1 MTEVRGR
8 FPRAGGSRRAHFR
21 EWRRESLWLWP
32 AIAAVAA
39 WVAGDIAARYLR
51 SFTLHQGLF
60 PTNLDDARTL
70 LATIATALLTFTG
83 VVFSITLVAL
93 QMSSTQYS
101 PRVLRTFVRKP
112 VTKLALSTFIATFV
126 YSLTLLARVG
136 TTTGAH
142 TVPQGAVGLAYL
154 LVMASVLVFVVFV
167 HSTVRSM
174 RVTYVIQA
182 VFNETLDAI
191 EAMFVPV
198 DAYHEAAEPALEPA
212 PRHVPFD
219 RADAV
224 IDGVDTHRLTEIAR
238 QHGCVLRLCVPV
250 GTYMVRGSDFLEVHG
265 GTTSAPAPTTAQL
278 VGALDCFA
286 VRSLYQ
292 DPCYGVRQLVD
303 IAIRAVSAA
312 INDPTTAVQTLDRL
326 HGILRAIADR
336 PDPSGVSLDPA
347 GVARLLVPVPDW
359 VRVFDL
365 AFTEIA
371 LYGAG
376 DPQISRKLMSIFDD
390 LSSCVTADRLA
401 AIESRRQWLR
411 NEVAGRHSLNV
422 DEVLTADPLGLG

>member
-1 MTEVRGR
+1 VTTVQGR
-8 FPRAGGSRRAHFR
+8 VPPPGGSRRAHLR

-32 AIAAVAA
+32 AIAAIGA
-39 WVAGDIAARYLR
+39 WVAGDIAARYLHT
-51 SFTLHQGLF
+51 FTFHEGLF

-70 LATIATALLTFTG
+70 LATIAAALLTFTG

-112 VTKLALSTFIATFV
+112 VTKLALATFIATFV

-136 TTTGAH
+136 TTTAAH

-154 LVMASVLVFVVFV
+154 LVMSSVLVFVVFV

-174 RVTYVIQA
+174 RVSYVIQA
-182 VFNETLDAI
+182 VFNETLR
-191 EAMFVPV
+191 AMDTMFAPAT
-198 DAYHEAAEPALEPA
+198 AYHEVAQADFHATARLV
-212 PRHVPFD
+212 HFD

-224 IDGVDTHRLTEIAR
+224 IDGVDARHLAEMAR
-238 QHGCVLRLCVPV
+238 QHECVLRLCVPV
-250 GTYMVRGSDFLEVHG
+250 GTYMVRGADLLEVHG
-265 GTTSAPAPTTAQL
+265 GTAPETAHL
-278 VGALDCFA
+278 LRALNCSA
-286 VRSLYQ
+286 VRTLYQ

-303 IAIRAVSAA
+303 IAIRAVSPA

-326 HGILRAIADR
+326 HGVLRAIADR
-336 PDPSGVSLDPA
+336 PDPSGVYLDTA
-347 GVARLLVPVPDW
+347 GRVRLVVPVPDW
-359 VRVFDL
+359 DRVFDL

-376 DPQISRKLMSIFDD
+376 DPQISRKLMAIFDD
-390 LSSCVTADRLA
+390 LSSCVSPERIP
-401 AIESRRQWLR
+401 AIESRRVWLR
-411 NEVAGRHSLNV
+411 NEVAGRHSLRV
-422 DEVLTADPLGLG
+422 DQVLMADPLGLG

>member
-1 MTEVRGR
+1 MVRAR
-8 FPRAGGSRRAHFR
+8 VPVRGGSRRAHLR

-32 AIAAVAA
+32 ALAAVAA
-39 WVAGDIAARYLR
+39 WVAGDIAARYLH
-51 SFTLHQGLF
+51 SFTFHEGLF

-70 LATIATALLTFTG
+70 LATIAAALLTFTG

-112 VTKLALSTFIATFV
+112 VTKLALATFIATFV

-136 TTTGAH
+136 TTTAAH

-174 RVTYVIQA
+174 RVSYVIQA
-182 VFNETLDAI
+182 VFNETLQAI
-191 EAMFVPV
+191 QTLFVPAS
-198 DAYHEAAEPALEPA
+198 AYREVPQPVLEGTG
-212 PRHVPFD
+212 RIVPFD

-224 IDGVDTHRLTEIAR
+224 LDGVDAHHLAEVAR
-238 QHGCVLRLCVPV
+238 RHSCVVQLCVPV
-250 GTYMVRGSDFLEVHG
+250 GTYMVRGSDLLTVHG
-265 GTTSAPAPTTAQL
+265 GTAPETGEL
-278 VGALDCFA
+278 VSALDCSA
-286 VRSLYQ
+286 VRTLYQ

-312 INDPTTAVQTLDRL
+312 INDPTTAVQSLDRL

-336 PDPSGVSLDPA
+336 PDPSGVFLDTA
-347 GVARLLVPVPDW
+347 GSVRLVVPVADW
-359 VRVFDL
+359 DRVFDL
-365 AFTEIA
+365 AFTEVG

-376 DPQISRKLMSIFDD
+376 DPQISRKLMAIFDD
-390 LSSCVTADRLA
+390 LASRVPPERLG
-401 AIESRRQWLR
+401 AIESRRDWLR
-411 NEVAGRHSLNV
+411 NEVAGRHSLNL
-422 DEVLTADPLGLG
+422 DQVLTADALGLG

>member
-1 MTEVRGR
+1 V
-8 FPRAGGSRRAHFR
+8 PIPGGSRRAHLR

-32 AIAAVAA
+32 AVAAIGA
-39 WVAGDIAARYLR
+39 WVAGDIAARYLH
-51 SFTLHQGLF
+51 SFTLHEGLF

-112 VTKLALSTFIATFV
+112 ITKLALSTFIATFV

-136 TTTGAH
+136 TTTAAH

-174 RVTYVIQA
+174 RVSYVIQA
-182 VFNETLDAI
+182 VYNETLESI
-191 EAMFVPV
+191 YAMFVPAA
-198 DAYHEAAEPALEPA
+198 AYHEAPEPPFDAA
-212 PRHVPFD
+212 PVLVSFD

-224 IDGVDTHRLTEIAR
+224 IDGVDTHHLAEVAR
-238 QHGCVLRLCVPV
+238 QHGCVLRLRVQV
-250 GTYMVRGSDFLEVHG
+250 GTYMVRGADLMEVHG
-265 GTTSAPAPTTAQL
+265 GAAPRTTQL
-278 VGALDCFA
+278 LGALDCFA

-312 INDPTTAVQTLDRL
+312 INDPTTAVQALDRL

-336 PDPSGVSLDPA
+336 PEPSGVFLDSA
-347 GVARLLVPVPDW
+347 GVARLVVPVPDW
-359 VRVFDL
+359 NRVFDL
-365 AFTEIA
+365 AFTEIS

-376 DPQISRKLMSIFDD
+376 DPQISRKLISIFDD
-390 LSSCVTADRLA
+390 LASCVTPDRRA
-401 AIESRRQWLR
+401 AIDSRRQWLG

>member
-1 MTEVRGR
+1 MIAVRGR
-8 FPRAGGSRRAHFR
+8 VPNPGGSRRAHLR

-32 AIAAVAA
+32 AIAAIGA
-39 WVAGDIAARYLR
+39 WVVGDIAARYLH

-112 VTKLALSTFIATFV
+112 ITKLALSTFIATFV

-136 TTTGAH
+136 TTTAAH

-174 RVTYVIQA
+174 RVSYVIQA
-182 VFNETLDAI
+182 VFDETL
-191 EAMFVPV
+191 ESVHAMFVPAA
-198 DAYHEAAEPALEPA
+198 AYHEAPEPAVDAA
-212 PRHVPFD
+212 PRLISFD

-224 IDGVDTHRLTEIAR
+224 IDGVDTHHLAEVAR

-250 GTYMVRGSDFLEVHG
+250 GTYMVRGADLLEVHG
-265 GTTSAPAPTTAQL
+265 GTAPGTAPL
-278 VGALDCFA
+278 LGALNCAA

-312 INDPTTAVQTLDRL
+312 INDPTTAVQALDRL

-336 PDPSGVSLDPA
+336 PDPSGVSLDSA
-347 GVARLLVPVPDW
+347 GAARLVVPVPDW
-359 VRVFDL
+359 NRVFDL
-365 AFTEIA
+365 AFTEIS

-376 DPQISRKLMSIFDD
+376 DPQISRKLISIFDD
-390 LSSCVTADRLA
+390 LAPCVTPDRRA
-401 AIESRRQWLR
+401 AIDSRRQWLR

-422 DEVLTADPLGLG
+422 DEVLTADSLGLG

>member
-1 MTEVRGR
+1 MTTVRGR
-8 FPRAGGSRRAHFR
+8 VPIRGGSRRAHLR

-32 AIAAVAA
+32 AVAAIVA
-39 WVAGDIAARYLR
+39 WVAGDVATRHLH
-51 SFTLHQGLF
+51 SFTFHEGLF

-70 LATIATALLTFTG
+70 LATIAAALLTFTG

-93 QMSSTQYS
+93 QTSSTQYS

-126 YSLTLLARVG
+126 YSLTLLAQVG
-136 TTTGAH
+136 TTTRAH

-154 LVMASVLVFVVFV
+154 LVMASVFVFVVFV

-182 VFNETLDAI
+182 VHNETLGAMH
-191 EAMFVPV
+191 AMFVPA
-198 DAYHEAAEPALEPA
+198 DAYRDAPEPPSTPTAIM
-212 PRHVPFD
+212 VPFD

-224 IDGVDTHRLTEIAR
+224 IDGIDAHHLAELAHR
-238 QHGCVLRLCVPV
+238 HGCVLRLRVPV
-250 GTYMVRGSDFLEVHG
+250 GTYMLRGTTLLEVHG
-265 GTTSAPAPTTAQL
+265 GAAPTTDQL

-303 IAIRAVSAA
+303 IAIRAVSPA
-312 INDPTTAVQTLDRL
+312 INDPTTAVQALDRL
-326 HGILRAIADR
+326 HGLVRAIADR
-336 PDPSGVSLDPA
+336 PDPSGVYLHSDDS
-347 GVARLLVPVPDW
+347 VRVVIPVPDW
-359 VRVFDL
+359 SRVFDL

-390 LSSCVTADRLA
+390 LSSCVTAERLA
-401 AIESRRQWLR
+401 AIDSRRTWLC

-422 DEVLTADPLGLG
+422 DQVLTADPLGLG

>member
-1 MTEVRGR
+1 M
-8 FPRAGGSRRAHFR
+8 
-21 EWRRESLWLWP
+21 
-32 AIAAVAA
+32 
-39 WVAGDIAARYLR
+39 AGDIAARYLH

-112 VTKLALSTFIATFV
+112 ITKLALSTFIATFV

-174 RVTYVIQA
+174 RVSYVIQA
-182 VFNETLDAI
+182 VFNETLEAI
-191 EAMFVPV
+191 HATFVPAGSYRV
-198 DAYHEAAEPALEPA
+198 APEPAFGASPLL
-212 PRHVPFD
+212 VSFD
-219 RADAV
+219 RGDAV
-224 IDGVDTHRLTEIAR
+224 IDGVDTHHLAEVAR
-238 QHGCVLRLCVPV
+238 QHDCVFRLCVPV
-250 GTYMVRGSDFLEVHG
+250 GTYMVRGADLMEVHG
-265 GTTSAPAPTTAQL
+265 GAAPATAQL
-278 VGALDCFA
+278 LGALDCFA

-336 PDPSGVSLDPA
+336 PDPSGVFLDA
-347 GVARLLVPVPDW
+347 DGVARLAVPVPDW
-359 VRVFDL
+359 SRVFDL
-365 AFTEIA
+365 AFTEIS

-376 DPQISRKLMSIFDD
+376 DPQISRKLISIFDD
-390 LSSCVTADRLA
+390 LSSCVTPERRAT
-401 AIESRRQWLR
+401 IEARRRWLR

>member
-1 MTEVRGR
+1 
-8 FPRAGGSRRAHFR
+8 
-21 EWRRESLWLWP
+21 LWP
-32 AIAAVAA
+32 AVAA
-39 WVAGDIAARYLR
+39 IVAWVVGDLATRHLH
-51 SFTLHQGLF
+51 SFTLHEGLF

-70 LATIATALLTFTG
+70 LATIAAALLTFTG

-112 VTKLALSTFIATFV
+112 VTKLALATFIATFV
-126 YSLTLLARVG
+126 YSLTLLAQVG
-136 TTTGAH
+136 TTTAAH
-142 TVPQGAVGLAYL
+142 TVPQGAVALAFL

-174 RVTYVIQA
+174 RVSYVIQA
-182 VFNETLDAI
+182 VFKETLDALH
-191 EAMFVPV
+191 AMFVP
-198 DAYHEAAEPALEPA
+198 AAASHEVPA
-212 PRHVPFD
+212 PVLAPDTRVVTFE

-224 IDGVDTHRLTEIAR
+224 VDGVDAHHLAEMAR
-238 QHGCVLRLCVPV
+238 QHDCVLRLCVPV
-250 GTYMVRGSDFLEVHG
+250 GTYLVRGSDLLEVHG
-265 GTTSAPAPTTAQL
+265 GTAPGTAQL
-278 VGALDCFA
+278 LGALDCFA

-303 IAIRAVSAA
+303 IAIRAVSPA

-326 HGILRAIADR
+326 HGVLRAIADR
-336 PDPSGVSLDPA
+336 PDPSGVYLDSE
-347 GVARLLVPVPDW
+347 GSVRLVIPEPDW
-359 VRVFDL
+359 SRVFDL

-376 DPQISRKLMSIFDD
+376 DPQISRKLMAIFDD
-390 LSSCVTADRLA
+390 LSSTVTAERLA
-401 AIESRRQWLR
+401 AIESRRTWLR

-422 DEVLTADPLGLG
+422 DQVLTADPLGLG

>member
-1 MTEVRGR
+1 MTTVRAR
-8 FPRAGGSRRAHFR
+8 VPIPGGSRRAHLR

-32 AIAAVAA
+32 AIAAVGA
-39 WVAGDIAARYLR
+39 WVAGDIAARYLH

-112 VTKLALSTFIATFV
+112 ITKLALSTFIATFV

-174 RVTYVIQA
+174 RVSYVIQA
-182 VFNETLDAI
+182 VFNETLEAI
-191 EAMFVPV
+191 HATFVPAGSYR
-198 DAYHEAAEPALEPA
+198 DAPEPAFGASPVL
-212 PRHVPFD
+212 VSFD

-224 IDGVDTHRLTEIAR
+224 IDGVDTHHLAEVAR
-238 QHGCVLRLCVPV
+238 QHDCVLSALRPGRHLH
-250 GTYMVRGSDFLEVHG
+250 GARRGSHG
-265 GTTSAPAPTTAQL
+265 GARRHGPGTAQL
-278 VGALDCFA
+278 LGALDCFA

-336 PDPSGVSLDPA
+336 PDPSGVFLDAA
-347 GVARLLVPVPDW
+347 GAARLAVPVPDW
-359 VRVFDL
+359 SRVFDL
-365 AFTEIA
+365 AFTEIS

-390 LSSCVTADRLA
+390 LSSCVTP
-401 AIESRRQWLR
+401 ERRATIDARRRWLR

>member
-1 MTEVRGR
+1 MTAVTVRAR
-8 FPRAGGSRRAHFR
+8 VPTPGGSRRAHLR

-32 AIAAVAA
+32 AVSAIGA
-39 WVAGDIAARYLR
+39 WVAGDIAARYLH

-112 VTKLALSTFIATFV
+112 ITKLALSTFIATFV
-126 YSLTLLARVG
+126 YSLTLLSRIG

-167 HSTVRSM
+167 NSTVRSM

-182 VFNETLDAI
+182 VFNETLEAI
-191 EAMFVPV
+191 LAMFAPASV
-198 DAYHEAAEPALEPA
+198 YHEVPEPALDPT
-212 PRHVPFD
+212 PRLVSFD

-224 IDGVDTHRLTEIAR
+224 IDGADAHRLAEMAR
-238 QHGCVLRLCVPV
+238 RHKSVFRLCAPV
-250 GTYMVRGSDFLEVHG
+250 GTYMVRGADLLEVHG
-265 GTTSAPAPTTAQL
+265 GTAPAPAQVL
-278 VGALDCFA
+278 GALDCSA
-286 VRSLYQ
+286 VRTLYQ

-303 IAIRAVSAA
+303 VAIRALSKA
-312 INDPTTAVQTLDRL
+312 INDPTTAVQALDRL
-326 HGILRAIADR
+326 YGVLRAVSDR
-336 PDPSGVSLDPA
+336 PDPSGVSLDSA
-347 GVARLLVPVPDW
+347 GSARLVVPVPDW
-359 VRVFDL
+359 NRVFDL
-365 AFTEIA
+365 AFTEVA

-376 DPQISRKLMSIFDD
+376 NPQISRKLMAIFDD
-390 LSSCVTADRLA
+390 LSSHVTPARLA
-401 AIESRRQWLR
+401 AIDSRRLWLR
-411 NEVAGRHSLNV
+411 NEVAGRHSLEV
-422 DEVLTADPLGLG
+422 DQLLTADPLGLG